1 MSDARTVHTPATGLD
16 LAGFHW
22 TGAVERNFLLLH
34 AGVCDSR
41 SWELVAPALTG
52 LGSVW
57 AYDRPGFG
65 DTPPSSA
72 PRDHVED
79 AISFLDANL
88 DGPVW
93 LIGSSMGGAVAL
105 DLAVRHP
112 DRVAGL
118 VLFAPAITGV
128 PPLPG
133 AVETPDE
140 QRLGELIQ
148 RASRAG
154 DLGEANRFEIWYWL
168 DGPGQPEG
176 RVSGTERVLA
186 LEMNRAI
193 LEHGEQPGFDDSVEA
208 WSHLA
213 ELTVPLTVAIGDY
226 DEVAARVQGRELAAR
241 VPGARLVELSETAHL
256 PYLDAPEQ
264 VISTI
269 RAAVS

>member
-1 MSDARTVHTPATGLD
+1 MIDARTVHTPAAGLT
-16 LAGFHW
+16 LAGLHW
-22 TGAVERNFLLLH
+22 TGAVERNFLMLH

-41 SWELVAPALTG
+41 SWELVAPALTE

-65 DTPPSSA
+65 DTPPDA
-72 PRDHVED
+72 AGRDHVAD
-79 AISFLDANL
+79 LLSFLDANVE
-88 DGPVW
+88 GPVW
-93 LIGSSMGGAVAL
+93 VVGSSMGGAVAL
-105 DLAVRHP
+105 DLAVTHP
-112 DRVAGL
+112 KRVAGL
-118 VLFAPAITGV
+118 VLFAPAVTGV

-133 AVETPDE
+133 AVESPAE
-140 QRLGELIQ
+140 LRLGELVQ
-148 RASRAG
+148 RATQAG

-168 DGPGQPEG
+168 DGPAQPEG

-193 LEHGEQPGFDDSVEA
+193 LDHGDQPGFDDSIDA

-213 ELTVPLTVAIGDY
+213 NLAVPVTVAIGDY
-226 DEVAARVQGRELAAR
+226 DEVPAAVQGRELVAR
-241 VPGARLVELSETAHL
+241 VPGAQLVQLSETAHL

-269 RAAVS
+269 RAAIL